1 VRPSAPNVMLLDPEA
16 TDSEL
21 ADVLSAAGTQL
32 SRPQVTRGD
41 GWAAVPLG
49 DGIRPLD
56 ADQFGHLAPVRRLV
70 QVTSPYRL
78 ASRQLF
84 GRDLGVQ
91 IPLWENGARVAPG
104 PTFGG
109 KASLGIIVSSR
120 WAAASETRL
129 QVLAPLVRAAG
140 CSVFHAGRL
149 TLEPERAAS
158 SGVPLESLR
167 RLRDAAHEHELAL
180 CVEVAEANQ
189 IESAVEFADVLQ
201 VGSGN
206 MQDFSLLREMGRTT
220 RPIILRRGVSATV
233 EEFLLA
239 AEYVLVHGNGKV
251 ILCESGIRTFA
262 ALQRPRFEIN
272 AVPLIQRLSHLPL
285 IADPSQTAPHATAV
299 PAMARAATA
308 AGADGLIL
316 EVGTEAAYDQEG
328 AAIDIETMRRLM
340 AELRP
345 IARAVGRTFGVR
357 GGDNAA
363 PPSDAMT
370 VLQRTDQTLAQ
381 TIESLTDSA
390 PQLDVVAQWR
400 LAPPV
405 PWLSPPLSRT
415 SEILARCSSYR
426 MGSVRLACTLS
437 YVDLSRIDSTLVAL
451 LEAQHVS
458 LAQLFV
464 DPRIEQLDYTF
475 GSSET
480 AGPVDEALRRFFP
493 DELHELYPYAWR
505 RYEVATDGQVAFVV
519 IEALPVP
526 VWEYLLDSN
535 VDSAAAM
542 SVREGTG

>member
-1 VRPSAPNVMLLDPEA
+1 VSASAPNVVLLDPEA
-16 TDSEL
+16 TDAEV
-21 ADVLSAAGTQL
+21 AKVLSAGGTTL
-32 SRPQVTRGD
+32 SHTQVTRGD
-41 GWAAVPLG
+41 GWAAVALG
-49 DGIRPLD
+49 DGARSRDAGEFGQLPL
-56 ADQFGHLAPVRRLV
+56 VRRLV
-70 QVTSPYRL
+70 SVSSPYRL

-91 IPLWENGARVAPG
+91 IPLWEDGASIGPG

-109 KASLGIIVSSR
+109 RAPLGIIVSSR
-120 WAAASETRL
+120 WAAASEPRL
-129 QVLAPLVRAAG
+129 QQLAPLLRAAG

-149 TLEPERAAS
+149 TLGPQRAAS
-158 SGVPLESLR
+158 AGVTLDSLR
-167 RLRDAAHEHELAL
+167 RLRDVAHEHELAL
-180 CVEVAEANQ
+180 CVEVVEANQ
-189 IESAVEFADVLQ
+189 IESAAKLADVLQ

-206 MQDFSLLREMGRTT
+206 MQDFSLLREMGRTQ

-272 AVPLIQRLSHLPL
+272 AVPLIQGLSHLPL
-285 IADPSQTAPHATAV
+285 IADPSQTAPNATAV
-299 PAMARAATA
+299 PSMARAATA
-308 AGADGLIL
+308 AGADGLVL

-340 AELRP
+340 GELRP
-345 IARAVGRTFGVR
+345 IARAVGRTFGGR
-357 GGDNAA
+357 GGDDSA

-370 VLQRTDQTLAQ
+370 VLQRTDQPLAQ
-381 TIESLTDSA
+381 TIEAITDRP

-405 PWLSPPLSRT
+405 PWLSPPLSPN
-415 SEILARCSSYR
+415 SEILARLTGYR

-437 YVDLSRIDSTLVAL
+437 YVDLARVDSTLVAL

-458 LAQLFV
+458 LGQLFV
-464 DPRIEQLDYTF
+464 DPRIEQLDYEF

-505 RYEVATDGQVAFVV
+505 RYEAATNGSVAFVV

-526 VWEYLLDSN
+526 VWEYLLNSD
-535 VDSAAAM
+535 ATI
-542 SVREGTG
+542 SVREGTA